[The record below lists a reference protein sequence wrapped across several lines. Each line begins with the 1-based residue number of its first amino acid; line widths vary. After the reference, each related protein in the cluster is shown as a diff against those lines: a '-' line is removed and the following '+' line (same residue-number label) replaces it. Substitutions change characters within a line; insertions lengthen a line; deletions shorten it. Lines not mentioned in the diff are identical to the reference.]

1 MKCARL
7 LIVTITALLLCE
19 EKLLAQKEEQFDL
32 ESFIEDLFN
41 LQAEDINYEDLY
53 ESLFTLYQNPLNLNT
68 ANTYALQSL
77 YILSSTQIQNLQNYI
92 EQKGKLITLYELQV
106 IEGFDYTTIE
116 HLKPFVSVNSKDAL
130 TDERPLLQRI
140 LEERNN
146 YFISRYERILNQKK
160 GNSPK
165 KSPDDSRYAG
175 TANKFYLRY
184 RVSKPNDF
192 SIGFTTEKD
201 AGEQFHWNP
210 KSKTY
215 FNDFWSAHFMLENQG
230 KWQKLIIGDYQLQF
244 GQGLLFGAGFGVGKG
259 SETVNTANRV
269 TLGIKPYT
277 SVLEGGFLRG
287 VAASYSLHKK
297 LTATTFASHL
307 NQDANIQ
314 TGANDE
320 GFVSYTSSLQLTGMH
335 RTPTELANKKQVA
348 ETIIGMN
355 LNFRPNDQTEL
366 GSIVNAH
373 HFSVPIL
380 RSNQPYNKFE
390 FRGQSNFNMGIYG
403 KYQWQHF
410 LLFGESAVSKSGGLG
425 AVGGFTTRLTPRVE
439 FAMVLRSYQMNFHT
453 FRGTSFAEGSR
464 NINEKGVYWGLKY
477 TLNRKF
483 YLTAYYD
490 TYHFPWLRFG
500 VDTPS
505 NGHDYLFR
513 LNYNPGSRIKL
524 YGQFRRE
531 LKDTNVSIETSN
543 NNIVVPGR
551 KDQYLINWEYAS
563 GIRFNFKSRV
573 QFSEYHLID
582 EKTKGYAFIQD
593 AVYKNGDW
601 VFSSRMALFDTEGSQ
616 NKQYAYERDVLYA
629 FSIPAYSGKGIRN
642 YLLIQ
647 YKVFREMDLWARIAK
662 TTYYDRDEIGTG
674 LETIS
679 GNKRTE
685 LKFQVRYKLN

>member
-1 MKCARL
+1 MKPAKL
-7 LIVTITALLLCE
+7 FIVTAVVLLFCE
-19 EKLLAQKEEQFDL
+19 GKTLAQKEEQFDL
-32 ESFIEDLFN
+32 ESFIEELFN
-41 LQAEDINYEDLY
+41 LQEEDINYEDLY
-53 ESLFTLYQNPLNLNT
+53 ESLLTLYQNPLNLNT
-68 ANTYALQSL
+68 ANAYELQSL

-92 EQKGKLITLYELQV
+92 EQTGKLITLYELKV
-106 IEGFDYTTIE
+106 IEGFDYATIE
-116 HLKPFVSVNSKDAL
+116 RLKPFVTVNSKDAL
-130 TDERPLLQRI
+130 VDERPLLQRI

-146 YFISRYERILNQKK
+146 YIISRYERILNQKK
-160 GNSPK
+160 GNGPK
-165 KSPDDSRYAG
+165 ESPDDSRYAG
-175 TANKFYLRY
+175 SADKFYLRY

-201 AGEQFHWNP
+201 AGEQLHWSP
-210 KSKTY
+210 KNKTF
-215 FNDFWSAHFMLENQG
+215 FNDFWSAHIMIENQG

-287 VAASYSLHKK
+287 AAASYVLNKK
-297 LTATTFASHL
+297 LNATVFISNL
-307 NQDANIQ
+307 KQDADIQ
-314 TGANDE
+314 MSDNTEDFDGY
-320 GFVSYTSSLQLTGMH
+320 FSSLQLTGMH

-348 ETIIGMN
+348 ETVLGMN
-355 LNFRPNDQTEL
+355 LNFRPNDRTEA
-366 GSIVNAH
+366 GFIISTN
-373 HFSVPIL
+373 HFSVPML
-380 RSNQPYNKFE
+380 RSDKPYNKFE
-390 FRGQSNFNMGIYG
+390 FKGQSNLNMGMYG
-403 KYQWQHF
+403 RYQWQHF

-425 AVGGFTTRLTPRVE
+425 AVGGFATSLTPRVE
-439 FAMVLRSYQMNFHT
+439 FAMVLRSYQKNFHT

-464 NINEKGVYWGLKY
+464 NINEKGVYWGIKY

-505 NGHDYLFR
+505 NGHDYLLR

-524 YGQFRRE
+524 YGQFRSE
-531 LKDTNVSIETSN
+531 LKDINFNIASSN
-543 NNIVVPGR
+543 NNVVVPGR
-551 KDQYLINWEYAS
+551 KDQYLIHWEYAS
-563 GIRFNFKSRV
+563 GIRFSFKSRI
-573 QFSEYHLID
+573 QFSEYHLIAK
-582 EKTKGYAFIQD
+582 KTKGYAFIQD
-593 AVYKNGDW
+593 AVYKNGAW
-601 VFSSRMALFDTEGSQ
+601 AFSARMALFDTEGSQ

-629 FSIPAYSGKGIRN
+629 FSIPAYSGQGIRN

-647 YKVFREMDLWARIAK
+647 YRAFRKMDLWARIAK

-674 LETIS
+674 LETIN

-685 LKFQVRYKLN
+685 VKFQVRYKLN